1 MSRKRIL
8 HIEVSSLE
16 ESLNQFKGAWKRAVR
31 GERVT
36 SYRGVA
42 FESMAQLLA
51 TITPRRWE
59 LIERLRR
66 DGPLTVYA
74 LAKLLGRNYKN
85 VHGDVKALEDRGLI
99 ARVKD
104 GRVEVPWDEVAA
116 HMRFAA

>member
-16 ESLNQFKGAWKRAVR
+16 ASLSQFKGTWKRAAR
-31 GERVT
+31 GERVAP
-36 SYRGVA
+36 YRGVA

-66 DGPLTVYA
+66 KGPMTVYG
-74 LAKLLGRNYKN
+74 LAKLLERNYKN
-85 VHGDVKALEDRGLI
+85 VHGDVKALEERGLI
-99 ARVKD
+99 ARTKD
-104 GRVEVPWDEVAA
+104 GCVEVPWDEVAA

>member
-1 MSRKRIL
+1 M

-16 ESLNQFKGAWKRAVR
+16 ESLNQFKGAWKSAAR
-31 GERVT
+31 GVRVT
-36 SYRGVA
+36 PYQGVA

-66 DGPLTVYA
+66 EGPMTVYA
-74 LAKLLGRNYKN
+74 LAKILGRNYKN
-85 VHGDVKALEDRGLI
+85 VHSDVKALEERGLI
-99 ARVKD
+99 ARTKTNQ
-104 GRVEVPWDEVAA
+104 VEVPWDEIAA